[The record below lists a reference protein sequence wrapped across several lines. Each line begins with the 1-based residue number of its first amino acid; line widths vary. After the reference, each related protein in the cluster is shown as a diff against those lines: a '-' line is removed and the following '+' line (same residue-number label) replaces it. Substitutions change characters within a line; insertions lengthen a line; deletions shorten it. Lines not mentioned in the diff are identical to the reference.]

1 MNVIKAGRPLI
12 EIVKL
17 CYHAKLPLLVI
28 GSHGIGKSGL
38 FETAANELEIKH
50 ICRDLSLM
58 EPTDL
63 VGLPKL
69 EDGVTRFFPSSF
81 LPTGGEGLLVFE
93 ELNRCE
99 KYMRAPC
106 LQLLTSRTLNDY
118 ILPPGW
124 LPVAAINP
132 ASEGYEVEE
141 LDQALLSRFVQVG
154 VVSDRQEWL
163 NWARSNGIDPGV
175 LSYVEADEG
184 VFGDPESNPRAW
196 VYVSKVLQASRTH
209 QHSPESLHVAIAG

>member
-63 VGLPKL
+63 VGLPNL
-69 EDGVTRFFPSSF
+69 EDGVTRFFPPSF

-118 ILPPGW
+118 ILPPGC

-132 ASEGYEVEE
+132 PSTAYELNN
-141 LDQALLSRFVQVG
+141 LDQPPLH
-154 VVSDRQEWL
+154 
-163 NWARSNGIDPGV
+163 RS
-175 LSYVEADEG
+175 A
-184 VFGDPESNPRAW
+184 
-196 VYVSKVLQASRTH
+196 
-209 QHSPESLHVAIAG
+209 HVAAVPTRHDV